1 MTTSSAPTSLPPDGR
16 RAPHP
21 ASTVLHGVPVVP
33 GVAYAP
39 VIRPG
44 RLPALDDDAS
54 GDLAESDRPAE
65 AARFAAAATTVATR
79 LRDRAA
85 HATGA
90 ASEVLAATAT
100 LAQDRAWLAA
110 AEKRINAGAPAVRA
124 VTGAVEQFIDMF
136 TQLGGLMAER
146 VTDLRD
152 IRDRVIAEL
161 KGLPEPGV
169 PLPATASILCAEDL
183 APADTAGL
191 DPTLVVAL
199 ATTLGG
205 PTSHT
210 AIIARQ
216 LGIPCV
222 VAVEGLDAV
231 AMGTMVLV
239 DGTTGTVTVS
249 PDDALASEAVA
260 QAQREA
266 ERAAHWTGPG
276 ATADGHAVAVLANVQ
291 DGAAAHAARKTPAE
305 GIGLFRTEL
314 CFLNRDTE
322 PSVDE
327 QTDIYS
333 DVLDAFAGHKVVI
346 RTLDA
351 GSDKPLKFAGHPEE
365 ANPALG
371 VRGIR
376 IAEGNPGL
384 LDRQLEAIAAAGR
397 RTGNSP
403 WVMAPMIATADEAER
418 FAAQARSHGLTPG
431 VMIEIP
437 AAALLADRILGHVDF
452 LSIGTNDLAQY
463 TMAADRMSA
472 DLAAL
477 TDPWQPAVLALV
489 AMATR
494 AGAAVGKPVG
504 VCGEAAAD
512 PLLACVLTGLG
523 VTSLSAAAAAIQG
536 VGAKLAQVTLQQ
548 CRDAAANVLAAS
560 SPADARSAA
569 RALCLASRRKSI
581 GRRVGFVA
589 RRMTEGP
596 VDACYHCRHTDTP
609 ADRRGHRIRDRTAG
623 PLDHHRPAR
632 LRGRGLSGRARVR
645 RRQRSGP

>member
-1 MTTSSAPTSLPPDGR
+1 MTASSLPTSQPQDSAVAGY
-16 RAPHP
+16 P
-21 ASTVLHGVPVVP
+21 AGTVLRGVPVVA
-33 GVAYAP
+33 GVQYAP

-44 RLPALDDDAS
+44 RLPVVDGDTS
-54 GDLAESDRPAE
+54 GAAVDEADRPAE
-65 AARFAAAATTVATR
+65 AARFVAAATAVAAR

-100 LAQDRAWLAA
+100 LAQDRAWLGA
-110 AEKRINAGAPAVRA
+110 AEKRIKDGTPARRA
-124 VTGAVEQFIDMF
+124 VVQAVEQFVAMF

-146 VTDLRD
+146 VTDLQD

-161 KGLPEPGV
+161 SGLPEPGV
-169 PLPATASILCAEDL
+169 PLPDVPSILCAEDL

-191 DPTLVVAL
+191 DPKLVVAL
-199 ATTLGG
+199 ATTFGG

-231 AMGTMVLV
+231 AAGTMVLV
-239 DGTTGTVTVS
+239 DGALGTVTVS
-249 PDDALASEAVA
+249 PDHAAAGEAVA
-260 QAQREA
+260 VAQREA
-266 ERAAHWTGPG
+266 ERTAHWSGPG
-276 ATADGHAVAVLANVQ
+276 ATADGHVVSILANVQ
-291 DGAAAHAARKTPAE
+291 DGAAARSASETPAE
-305 GIGLFRTEL
+305 GVGLFRTEL

-322 PSVDE
+322 PSVEE
-327 QTDIYS
+327 QADIYAE
-333 DVLDAFAGHKVVI
+333 VLEAFSGRKVVI

-351 GSDKPLKFAGHPEE
+351 GSDKPLKFVGHPDE

-384 LDRQLEAIAAAGR
+384 LDRQLQAIAGGAQ
-397 RTGNSP
+397 RTGNQP
-403 WVMAPMIATADEAER
+403 WVMAPMIATAQEAES
-418 FAAQARSHGLTPG
+418 FAAKARSHGLTAG
-431 VMIEIP
+431 VMIEVP
-437 AAALLADRILGHVDF
+437 AAALLADRILEHVDF

-463 TMAADRMSA
+463 TMAADRMSGE
-472 DLAAL
+472 LATL

-489 AMATR
+489 AMAVR
-494 AGAAVGKPVG
+494 AGAAAGKPVG

-512 PLLACVLTGLG
+512 PVLACVLTGLG

-548 CRDAAANVLAAS
+548 CRDAADAVLGTAS
-560 SPADARSAA
+560 AADARAA
-569 RALCLASRRKSI
+569 ALAAL
-581 GRRVGFVA
+581 GN
-589 RRMTEGP
+589 
-596 VDACYHCRHTDTP
+596 
-609 ADRRGHRIRDRTAG
+609 
-623 PLDHHRPAR
+623 
-632 LRGRGLSGRARVR
+632 
-645 RRQRSGP
+645 

>member
-1 MTTSSAPTSLPPDGR
+1 MTVSSLPTS
-16 RAPHP
+16 HP
-21 ASTVLHGVPVVP
+21 ASGTVLRGVPVVP
-33 GVAYAP
+33 GVQYAP

-44 RLPALDDDAS
+44 RLPAVDVAT
-54 GDLAESDRPAE
+54 GAEIAEADRPAE
-65 AARFAAAATTVATR
+65 AARFAAAATAVADR
-79 LRDRAA
+79 LRERAA

-90 ASEVLAATAT
+90 ASEVLAATAA
-100 LAQDRAWLAA
+100 LAQDRAWLGA
-110 AEKRINAGAPAVRA
+110 AEKRIKGGTPAVAA
-124 VTGAVEQFIDMF
+124 VSAAAEQFIDMF
-136 TQLGGLMAER
+136 TQMGGLMAER

-161 KGLPEPGV
+161 SGLPEPGV
-169 PLPATASILCAEDL
+169 PLPDLPSILCAEDL

-199 ATTLGG
+199 ATTRGG

-222 VAVEGLDAV
+222 VAVDGLDDVEA
-231 AMGTMVLV
+231 GTMVLV
-239 DGTTGTVTVS
+239 DGMLGTLTVS
-249 PDDALASEAVA
+249 PDHTAAGETADAAAR
-260 QAQREA
+260 QAEHVS
-266 ERAAHWTGPG
+266 HWSGPG

-291 DGAAAHAARKTPAE
+291 DGAAARAATETPAE
-305 GIGLFRTEL
+305 GVGLFRTEL

-322 PSVDE
+322 PTVDE
-327 QTDIYS
+327 QADIYAE
-333 DVLDAFAGHKVVI
+333 VLQAFSGHKVVI

-351 GSDKPLKFAGHPEE
+351 GSDKPLKFVGHPDE

-376 IAEGNPGL
+376 IAAGNPGL
-384 LDRQLEAIAAAGR
+384 LDRQLQAIAVAAD
-397 RTGNSP
+397 RTGNQP
-403 WVMAPMIATADEAER
+403 WVMAPMIATAQEAKE
-418 FAAQARSHGLTPG
+418 FAAKARSQGLTAG
-431 VMIEIP
+431 VMIEVP
-437 AAALLADRILGHVDF
+437 AAALLADRILEHVDF

-472 DLAAL
+472 DLATL

-489 AMATR
+489 AMTVR
-494 AGAAVGKPVG
+494 AGTAAGKPVG

-548 CRDAAANVLAAS
+548 CRDAAAKVLDTASPAAARGAALAA
-560 SPADARSAA
+560 
-569 RALCLASRRKSI
+569 
-581 GRRVGFVA
+581 
-589 RRMTEGP
+589 
-596 VDACYHCRHTDTP
+596 
-609 ADRRGHRIRDRTAG
+609 
-623 PLDHHRPAR
+623 
-632 LRGRGLSGRARVR
+632 LRN
-645 RRQRSGP
+645 

>member
-1 MTTSSAPTSLPPDGR
+1 MTASMPFTSPQSCDRSG
-16 RAPHP
+16 H
-21 ASTVLHGVPVVP
+21 TVLRGVPVVP
-33 GVAYAP
+33 GVQYGP

-44 RLPALDDDAS
+44 RLPALDDA
-54 GDLAESDRPAE
+54 GAREIAEADRAAE
-65 AARFAAAATTVATR
+65 AARFAAAASAVAAR
-79 LRDRAA
+79 LRDRAT

-110 AEKRINAGAPAVRA
+110 AEKRIREGVPAVHA
-124 VTGAVEQFIDMF
+124 VMGAVDQFVDMF
-136 TQLGGLMAER
+136 TKLGGLMAER

-161 KGLPEPGV
+161 QGLPEPGV
-169 PLPATASILCAEDL
+169 PLPAVASILCAEDL

-222 VAVEGLDAV
+222 VAVDGLDAV
-231 AMGTMVLV
+231 EAGTMVLL
-239 DGTTGTVTVS
+239 DGTLGTITVS
-249 PDDALASEAVA
+249 PDPSAAGEAVA
-260 QAQREA
+260 EAQRDA
-266 ERAAHWTGPG
+266 EHTAHWLGPG
-276 ATADGHAVAVLANVQ
+276 ATADGHAVAILANVQ
-291 DGAAAHAARKTPAE
+291 DAAAARAARETPAE
-305 GIGLFRTEL
+305 GVGLFRTEL

-327 QTDIYS
+327 QAGIYA
-333 DVLDAFAGHKVVI
+333 DVLDAFNGRKVVV

-351 GSDKPLKFAGHPEE
+351 GSDKPLKFAGHSDE

-376 IAEGNPGL
+376 IANRNPGL
-384 LDRQLEAIAAAGR
+384 LARQLEAIAAAGER
-397 RTGNSP
+397 SGNPP

-418 FAAQARSHGLTPG
+418 YAAQVRSHGLTPG
-431 VMIEIP
+431 VMIEVP
-437 AAALLADRILGHVDF
+437 AAAVLAHRILEHVDF

-472 DLAAL
+472 DLATL
-477 TDPWQPAVLALV
+477 TDPWQPAVLTLV
-489 AMATR
+489 AMTAR
-494 AGAAVGKPVG
+494 AGVAADKPVG

-512 PLLACVLTGLG
+512 PLLACVLAGLG
-523 VTSLSAAAAAIQG
+523 VTSLSAAAAAVRA
-536 VGAKLAQVTLQQ
+536 VGAKLATVSLQQ
-548 CRDAAANVLAAS
+548 CREAADAVLGTATAVDARAAALAI
-560 SPADARSAA
+560 
-569 RALCLASRRKSI
+569 L
-581 GRRVGFVA
+581 GR
-589 RRMTEGP
+589 E
-596 VDACYHCRHTDTP
+596 
-609 ADRRGHRIRDRTAG
+609 
-623 PLDHHRPAR
+623 
-632 LRGRGLSGRARVR
+632 
-645 RRQRSGP
+645 

>member
-1 MTTSSAPTSLPPDGR
+1 MSTSSPATSR
-16 RAPHP
+16 H
-21 ASTVLHGVPVVP
+21 VLHGVPVVS
-33 GVAYAP
+33 GVQYAP

-44 RLPALDDDAS
+44 RLPQVEVPDTDIDA
-54 GDLAESDRPAE
+54 ADRAAE
-65 AARFAAAATTVATR
+65 AGRFNAAATAVATR

-100 LAQDRAWLAA
+100 LAQDRAWLGA
-110 AEKRINAGAPAVRA
+110 AEKRIAAGAPAVRA
-124 VTGAVEQFIDMF
+124 VTEAVDQFVELF

-161 KGLPEPGV
+161 SGLPEPGV
-169 PLPATASILCAEDL
+169 PLPDVPSILCAEDL

-191 DPTLVVAL
+191 DPRLVVGL

-222 VAVEGLDAV
+222 VAVAGLDDIA
-231 AMGTMVLV
+231 AGTMVLL
-239 DGTTGTVTVS
+239 DGTAGTVTAD
-249 PDDALASEAVA
+249 PDPSEAAAALAT
-260 QAQREA
+260 AQR
-266 ERAAHWTGPG
+266 AAAAARQWAGPG
-276 ATADGHAVAVLANVQ
+276 ATADGHAIAILANVQ
-291 DGAAAHAARKTPAE
+291 DGAAARAARETPAE
-305 GIGLFRTEL
+305 GVGLFRTEL
-314 CFLNRDTE
+314 CFLNRDKE
-322 PSVDE
+322 PTVAE
-327 QTDIYS
+327 QAQIYGE
-333 DVLDAFAGHKVVI
+333 VLQAFAGHKVVI

-351 GSDKPLKFAGHPEE
+351 GSDKPLKFAGHPDE

-384 LDRQLEAIAAAGR
+384 LDRQLEAIAAAAKT
-397 RTGNSP
+397 TGNQP
-403 WVMAPMIATADEAER
+403 WVMAPMIATAAEAKT
-418 FAAQARSHGLTPG
+418 FAAQVRSHGLTPG
-431 VMIEIP
+431 VMIEVP
-437 AAALLADRILGHVDF
+437 AAALLADKILEHVDF

-472 DLAAL
+472 ELATL

-489 AMATR
+489 AMAVR
-494 AGAAVGKPVG
+494 AGAAAGKPVG

-523 VTSLSAAAAAIQG
+523 VTSLSAAAAAIPG
-536 VGAKLAQVTLQQ
+536 VGAKLAQVTLQR
-548 CRDAAANVLAAS
+548 CRDAADAVLATATA
-560 SPADARSAA
+560 ADARAA
-569 RALCLASRRKSI
+569 ALGILA
-581 GRRVGFVA
+581 G
-589 RRMTEGP
+589 E
-596 VDACYHCRHTDTP
+596 
-609 ADRRGHRIRDRTAG
+609 
-623 PLDHHRPAR
+623 
-632 LRGRGLSGRARVR
+632 
-645 RRQRSGP
+645 

>member
-1 MTTSSAPTSLPPDGR
+1 
-16 RAPHP
+16 
-21 ASTVLHGVPVVP
+21 
-33 GVAYAP
+33 

-44 RLPALDDDAS
+44 RLPVVDDGTSDAS
-54 GDLAESDRPAE
+54 IDEADRPAE
-65 AARFAAAATTVATR
+65 AARFGAAATAVATR

-100 LAQDRAWLAA
+100 LAQDRAWLGA
-110 AEKRINAGAPAVRA
+110 AEKRIKEGTPAARA
-124 VTGAVEQFIDMF
+124 VAAAVEQFVAMF

-146 VTDLRD
+146 VTDLQD

-161 KGLPEPGV
+161 SGLPEPGV
-169 PLPATASILCAEDL
+169 PLPDSPSILCAEDL

-191 DPTLVVAL
+191 DPKLVVAL

-222 VAVEGLDAV
+222 VAVAGLDPV
-231 AMGTMVLV
+231 AAGTMVLV
-239 DGTTGTVTVS
+239 DGTLGTVTVS
-249 PDDALASEAVA
+249 PDHATAGEAVA
-260 QAQREA
+260 TAQREA
-266 ERAAHWTGPG
+266 ERAAHWSGPG
-276 ATADGHAVAVLANVQ
+276 ATADGHAVSILVNVQ
-291 DGAAAHAARKTPAE
+291 DGAAARSARETPAE
-305 GIGLFRTEL
+305 GVGLFRTEL
-314 CFLNRDTE
+314 CFLNRETE
-322 PSVDE
+322 PSVEE
-327 QTDIYS
+327 QADIYAQ
-333 DVLDAFAGHKVVI
+333 VLEAFSGRKVVI

-351 GSDKPLKFAGHPEE
+351 GSDKPLKFVGHAEE

-376 IAEGNPGL
+376 IAVGNPGL
-384 LDRQLEAIAAAGR
+384 LDRQLTAIAGAAQ
-397 RTGNSP
+397 RTGTAP
-403 WVMAPMIATADEAER
+403 WVMAPMIATAEEAES
-418 FAAQARSHGLTPG
+418 FAAQARSHGLTAG
-431 VMIEIP
+431 VMIEVP
-437 AAALLADRILGHVDF
+437 AAALLADRILQHVDF

-472 DLAAL
+472 ELATL

-489 AMATR
+489 AMAVR
-494 AGAAVGKPVG
+494 AGAAAGKPVG

-548 CRDAAANVLAAS
+548 CLRAADAVLGTATA
-560 SPADARSAA
+560 ADARAVALSA
-569 RALCLASRRKSI
+569 L
-581 GRRVGFVA
+581 GN
-589 RRMTEGP
+589 
-596 VDACYHCRHTDTP
+596 
-609 ADRRGHRIRDRTAG
+609 
-623 PLDHHRPAR
+623 
-632 LRGRGLSGRARVR
+632 
-645 RRQRSGP
+645 

>member
-1 MTTSSAPTSLPPDGR
+1 MFGFTPVRVDLSTVSCNLIHMTASSLPTSLPPEN
-16 RAPHP
+16 ASTEHP
-21 ASTVLHGVPVVP
+21 AGTVLRGVPVVA
-33 GVAYAP
+33 GVQYAP

-44 RLPALDDDAS
+44 RLPVVDDAS
-54 GDLAESDRPAE
+54 AADIDETDRPNE
-65 AARFAAAATTVATR
+65 AARFAAAATAVAGR

-100 LAQDRAWLAA
+100 LAQDRAWLGA
-110 AEKRINAGAPAVRA
+110 AEKRIKEGAPAVRA
-124 VTGAVEQFIDMF
+124 VNQAVEQFIGLF

-146 VTDLRD
+146 VTDLQD
-152 IRDRVIAEL
+152 IRDRVVAEL
-161 KGLPEPGV
+161 SGLPEPGV
-169 PLPATASILCAEDL
+169 PLPAAPSVLCAEDL

-222 VAVEGLDAV
+222 VAVHGLDAV
-231 AMGTMVLV
+231 TAGTMVLV
-239 DGTTGTVTVS
+239 DGTLGTVTVA
-249 PDDALASEAVA
+249 PDEVTAGEAVA
-260 QAQREA
+260 QSLRDA
-266 ERAAHWTGPG
+266 ERAAHWSGPG
-276 ATADGHAVAVLANVQ
+276 ATADGHAVSILANVQ
-291 DGAAAHAARKTPAE
+291 DGAAARSARETPAE
-305 GIGLFRTEL
+305 GVGLFRTEL

-327 QTDIYS
+327 QADIYGE
-333 DVLDAFAGHKVVI
+333 VLDAFSGHKVVI

-351 GSDKPLKFAGHPEE
+351 GSDKPLKFVGHPDE

-384 LDRQLEAIAAAGR
+384 LERQLEAIAAAAE
-397 RTGNSP
+397 RTGNPP
-403 WVMAPMIATADEAER
+403 WVMAPMIATAEEAKR
-418 FAAQARSHGLTPG
+418 FAAQARSRGLTPG
-431 VMIEIP
+431 VMIEVP
-437 AAALLADRILGHVDF
+437 AAALLAERILEHVDF

-472 DLAAL
+472 DLATL

-489 AMATR
+489 AMTVR
-494 AGAAVGKPVG
+494 AGAAADKPVG

-523 VTSLSAAAAAIQG
+523 VTSLSAAFAAVQG
-536 VGAKLAQVTLQQ
+536 VGAKLGQVTLQQ
-548 CRDAAANVLAAS
+548 CRDAADAVLGTATA
-560 SPADARSAA
+560 ADARAA
-569 RALCLASRRKSI
+569 ALA
-581 GRRVGFVA
+581 V
-589 RRMTEGP
+589 
-596 VDACYHCRHTDTP
+596 
-609 ADRRGHRIRDRTAG
+609 
-623 PLDHHRPAR
+623 LD
-632 LRGRGLSGRARVR
+632 
-645 RRQRSGP
+645 

>member
-1 MTTSSAPTSLPPDGR
+1 
-16 RAPHP
+16 
-21 ASTVLHGVPVVP
+21 VVP

-44 RLPALDDDAS
+44 RLPSLDDEWT
-54 GDLAESDRPAE
+54 GDLAESDRSAE
-65 AARFAAAATTVATR
+65 AARFTAAASAVATR

-85 HATGA
+85 LATGA

-100 LAQDRAWLAA
+100 LAQDRAWLGA

-124 VTGAVEQFIDMF
+124 VIGAVEQFVDMF
-136 TQLGGLMAER
+136 IQLGGLMAER

-169 PLPATASILCAEDL
+169 PLPAVPSILCADDL

-199 ATTLGG
+199 ATALGG

-222 VAVEGLDAV
+222 VAVDGLDAIEP
-231 AMGTMVLV
+231 GSMVLV
-239 DGTTGTVTVS
+239 DGTAGTVTVT
-249 PDDALASEAVA
+249 PDAATAGDAVS
-260 QAQREA
+260 QAKRAA
-266 ERAAHWTGPG
+266 ERAARWTGPG
-276 ATADGHAVAVLANVQ
+276 ATSDGHAVAVLANVQ
-291 DGAAAHAARKTPAE
+291 DGAAARAARETAAE
-305 GIGLFRTEL
+305 GVGLFRTEL

-327 QTDIYS
+327 QADVYVE
-333 DVLDAFAGHKVVI
+333 VLDAFAGHKVVI

-351 GSDKPLKFAGHPEE
+351 GSDKPLKFAGHPDE

-376 IAEGNPGL
+376 IASGNPGL

-397 RTGNSP
+397 RTGNPP
-403 WVMAPMIATADEAER
+403 WVMAPMIATADEAEH
-418 FAAQARSHGLTPG
+418 FAAQVRSHGLTPG
-431 VMIEIP
+431 VMIEVP
-437 AAALLADRILGHVDF
+437 AAALLADRILEHVDF

-472 DLAAL
+472 ELAAL
-477 TDPWQPAVLALV
+477 TDPWQPAVLTLV
-489 AMATR
+489 AMAVR
-494 AGAAVGKPVG
+494 AGAAADKPVG

-512 PLLACVLTGLG
+512 PLLACVLAGLG
-523 VTSLSAAAAAIQG
+523 VTSLSAAAAAVQG
-536 VGAKLAQVTLQQ
+536 VGAKLAQASLRQ
-548 CRDAAANVLAAS
+548 CRDAAEAVLAAGT
-560 SPADARSAA
+560 AAQA
-569 RALCLASRRKSI
+569 RAAALEVLAK
-581 GRRVGFVA
+581 
-589 RRMTEGP
+589 
-596 VDACYHCRHTDTP
+596 
-609 ADRRGHRIRDRTAG
+609 
-623 PLDHHRPAR
+623 
-632 LRGRGLSGRARVR
+632 
-645 RRQRSGP
+645 